1 MGHLKAHRWLLFI
14 SAILYPIFGYVNA
27 YVLPEPFE
35 TSATL
40 TQRIF
45 ISFLILVYVGLSF
58 VVPRIRQNFY
68 YVIGFFIYLS
78 SAHLI
83 YIGYACGWE
92 LNHVI
97 GVMML
102 LVLTSLVFQKSKH
115 ILYYYLFFD
124 ILSIFALG
132 HSPKGDESTV
142 SPIILEVI
150 FPTVTVIMYIILDS
164 RIKSQQH
171 ILDLNASLNDL
182 NAQLEEKQL
191 GLNDRNLQL
200 MEINLEV
207 EVQVAKYNALYNTAA
222 LGIFLLDI
230 DSRITNVNKHFEEIT
245 TFTSP
250 EAISKSLANFIYPD
264 DIARVQQSW
273 SQFISNS
280 KPYDAEFRL
289 VTHAGIKWFR
299 STIST
304 IVFREQGEGYIGTLT
319 YITESKRLEEI
330 NMRNVQLQM
339 KQQMAEQS
347 SQIKQQFFGNMRAEL
362 RTPLNSILGFA
373 QLLSNSAGLSPKQKE
388 YLFQLESNSNNLLG
402 LIDNMLDFT
411 SFVDDKFVLD
421 PSNVNLVQYIE
432 DKIQPISYLASE
444 KGISFELDLDP
455 SLAKSYY
462 IDSYQ
467 LFKAINALAK
477 NALHYTSEGGVI
489 VSLKLLQRD
498 HDSDHLY
505 FEIKD
510 TGNPISQKQYDLLT
524 RKSNNVQLALFADDD
539 YYESLSLKL
548 SKLILGSMG
557 AGLEVTKN
565 IPMGNVYSFVIRLA
579 RDIGAAEGENA
590 SPSNQPTYNFL
601 IVEDNEF
608 NQIVLRDTLLEWN
621 PNCTIDIAENGLKGV
636 EKASVNHYNLIFMDI
651 RMPIMDGHE
660 ATRKILRELPAPYN
674 AVPIIAVTAHALLTE
689 KEFCLSN
696 GMSAY
701 VTKPFEPEVLIS
713 EIEHLLQ
720 KSQNTPKPPQVPTL
734 APAKSNYK
742 VVNTEVILTTTKGKK
757 DRIEKMVKMYLDS
770 TPQELTQLKD
780 YLQAANY
787 KSLSGL
793 SHSFKPKFAFLGMQ
807 ELSDLAKAIELG
819 AKENPDAALLKQQ
832 VEELTNKANQSYIEL
847 NHFLT
852 TL

>member
-1 MGHLKAHRWLLFI
+1 M
-14 SAILYPIFGYVNA
+14 
-27 YVLPEPFE
+27 
-35 TSATL
+35 
-40 TQRIF
+40 
-45 ISFLILVYVGLSF
+45 
-58 VVPRIRQNFY
+58 
-68 YVIGFFIYLS
+68 
-78 SAHLI
+78 
-83 YIGYACGWE
+83 
-92 LNHVI
+92 
-97 GVMML
+97 
-102 LVLTSLVFQKSKH
+102 
-115 ILYYYLFFD
+115 
-124 ILSIFALG
+124 
-132 HSPKGDESTV
+132 
-142 SPIILEVI
+142 
-150 FPTVTVIMYIILDS
+150 
-164 RIKSQQH
+164 
-171 ILDLNASLNDL
+171 
-182 NAQLEEKQL
+182 
-191 GLNDRNLQL
+191 
-200 MEINLEV
+200 
-207 EVQVAKYNALYNTAA
+207 
-222 LGIFLLDI
+222 
-230 DSRITNVNKHFEEIT
+230 
-245 TFTSP
+245 
-250 EAISKSLANFIYPD
+250 
-264 DIARVQQSW
+264 
-273 SQFISNS
+273 
-280 KPYDAEFRL
+280 
-289 VTHAGIKWFR
+289 
-299 STIST
+299 
-304 IVFREQGEGYIGTLT
+304 
-319 YITESKRLEEI
+319 
-330 NMRNVQLQM
+330 
-339 KQQMAEQS
+339 
-347 SQIKQQFFGNMRAEL
+347 
-362 RTPLNSILGFA
+362 
-373 QLLSNSAGLSPKQKE
+373 
-388 YLFQLESNSNNLLG
+388 
-402 LIDNMLDFT
+402 
-411 SFVDDKFVLD
+411 
-421 PSNVNLVQYIE
+421 
-432 DKIQPISYLASE
+432 
-444 KGISFELDLDP
+444 
-455 SLAKSYY
+455 
-462 IDSYQ
+462 
-467 LFKAINALAK
+467 
-477 NALHYTSEGGVI
+477 
-489 VSLKLLQRD
+489 QRD